1 LSLPL
6 SLRLLPDPLA
16 VCRLLPSEP
25 VPAWALASP
34 FFSVTRTEKELSI
47 VCRDALVPGDVRAER
62 GWRAFELEG
71 TFDFSLTG
79 VLASLLEPLARAGVS
94 IVAISTYDTDYVLV
108 RGESLSRAVAALR
121 GAAHRVDES
130 DKL

>member
-1 LSLPL
+1 LSPPL
-6 SLRLLPDPLA
+6 SLRVLPDALA
-16 VCRLLPSEP
+16 VCRLSPSDP

-34 FFSVTRTEKELSI
+34 FSSATRTEKELSI
-47 VCRDALVPGDVRAER
+47 VCREALVPEDVRAER

-71 TFDFSLTG
+71 AFDFSLTG

-108 RGESLSRAVAALR
+108 RAETLSRAVAALR
-121 GAAHRVDES
+121 GAAHRVVES